1 MRKNIKNRIQIRQI
15 PTNSDMNRFMK
26 RLLRCFLA
34 LGFSCLTMVSE
45 AALLRIGANQV
56 NLLESAQF
64 LEDPFGQW
72 TLGDVQAMESQFRHW
87 TRGGTEMNFGF
98 TSSAYWIRVPLQRQE
113 NAPASWLLEVHFAR
127 LDQLDFYP
135 PSGQVVNTGSSRPF
149 SSRPYFDRHFVF
161 PLDVSNQSDYFYM
174 RVTSNYTL
182 TIPLTGWQ
190 PDAYRQHQQRFQWLQ
205 FMYYGGLIVLAMYGL
220 IIYLALRDDR
230 FLVYAC
236 YIISAGVGMF
246 ASNGFGR
253 QLFWSAS
260 PAFDEVSQ
268 TAFLSLA
275 AFFAALFAR
284 KLLTAHGERPWFVN
298 GMRLSEWLFLTSS
311 VLSFFHLGVPGTLGP
326 ANQLLLF
333 TTLVMGLLVSIAG
346 VQEFMHQRQDVRFFM
361 IGWLVLWLGVGVATL
376 RAYGVLPSNGF
387 TSYAVQLSTV
397 VEMLFMALALGDIL
411 RTEHRAYV
419 SAQAQ
424 TLQANQALLEV
435 TQASEGKLK
444 QAVKKQ
450 TAQLEA
456 SLKLERNLRE
466 QYVRFGSMISHEFRT
481 PLSIIQSQTSLMRKE
496 HERGLNQVSK
506 RLEAIG
512 SATHRLTVMF
522 DKWLHSDAIA
532 QSLEVLEP
540 KPLALQPWL
549 RTLIQTNPHLLLN
562 HAVKLQLTPEINTLV
577 ADEYHLGVALTNLID
592 NAAKYSPADTT
603 ITIVSRSKTGY
614 VGIAVTDEGPGIA
627 HDSQGKVFSEFFR
640 LAPES
645 QVRGVGLGLSIVQRI
660 VQAHAGHVTLDSTPG
675 QGATFCVWLP
685 DLQCKDVT

>member
-1 MRKNIKNRIQIRQI
+1 
-15 PTNSDMNRFMK
+15 MK
-26 RLLRCFLA
+26 FAKHTILA
-34 LGFSCLTMVSE
+34 LCWCLLAQWVQASVLNSQSM
-45 AALLRIGANQV
+45 QV
-56 NLLESAQF
+56 NLLAGAEF
-64 LEDPFGQW
+64 LEDRDGKW
-72 TLGDVQAMESQFRHW
+72 TLDDVRGMEAKFRRW

-113 NAPASWLLEVHFAR
+113 SAPASWLLEVHFAK
-127 LDQLDFYP
+127 LAELDFYP
-135 PSGQVVNTGSSRPF
+135 PSGPVVRTGSSRPF
-149 SSRPYFDRHFVF
+149 SSRPYYDRHFVF
-161 PLDVSNQSDYFYM
+161 PLEVSTEAEHFYL
-174 RVTSNYTL
+174 RVTSNYSL
-182 TIPLTGWQ
+182 TIPLTVWQ

-205 FMYYGGLIVLAMYGL
+205 FMYYGGLVVLAMYGL
-220 IIYLALRDDR
+220 IIYLALRDKR
-230 FLVYAC
+230 FLIYAC

-253 QLFWSAS
+253 QQFWPDS
-260 PAFDEVSQ
+260 PAFDDVSQ
-268 TAFLSLA
+268 TAFFSLA
-275 AFFAALFAR
+275 AFFAAWFAR
-284 KLLTAHGERPWFVN
+284 KILVTHEGRPWFVQV
-298 GMRLSEWLFLTSS
+298 MRVSEALFLCTAA
-311 VLSFFHLGVPGTLGP
+311 LSFVQLLLPGAQGL

-333 TTLVMGLLVSIAG
+333 NALVMGLLVSFAG
-346 VQEFMHQRQDVRFFM
+346 VQEFMRQRQDVRFFM
-361 IGWLVLWLGVGVATL
+361 TGWLVLWVGVGVATL
-376 RAYGVLPSNGF
+376 RSYGVLPSNGF

-397 VEMLFMALALGDIL
+397 VEMLFMALALADIL

-444 QAVKKQ
+444 QAVQ
-450 TAQLEA
+450 ERTAQLETA
-456 SLKLERNLRE
+456 LKLERNLRE

-481 PLSIIQSQTSLMRKE
+481 PLSIIQSQASLMRKE
-496 HERGLNQVSK
+496 HERGLNQITK

-522 DKWLHSDAIA
+522 DKWLHSDSIA

-540 KPLALQPWL
+540 KPLALQAWL

-562 HAVKLQLTPEINTLV
+562 HAVNWQLAAEVDTLV

-603 ITIVSRSKTGY
+603 ITIATQAKTGY
-614 VGIAVTDEGPGIA
+614 VGIAVIDEGAGIA
-627 HDSQGKVFSEFFR
+627 PNSQEKIFTEFFR

-660 VQAHAGHVTLDSTPG
+660 VQAHGGHVTLNSTPG
-675 QGATFCVWLP
+675 QGATFCIWLP
-685 DLQCKDVT
+685 DIQFKDAP

>member
-113 NAPASWLLEVHFAR
+113 NAPASWLLEVHFAK

-182 TIPLTGWQ
+182 TIPLTVWQ

-311 VLSFFHLGVPGTLGP
+311 VLSF
-326 ANQLLLF
+326 N
-333 TTLVMGLLVSIAG
+333 
-346 VQEFMHQRQDVRFFM
+346 FFC
-361 IGWLVLWLGVGVATL
+361 IVL
-376 RAYGVLPSNGF
+376 LPSRRAGNLG
-387 TSYAVQLSTV
+387 TGKSVVAVHYLGHGLAGQHCRRSRVHAPAAGCTFFHDRV
-397 VEMLFMALALGDIL
+397 VGALAGCGCCYPSGL
-411 RTEHRAYV
+411 RRAPQQWIHV
-419 SAQAQ
+419 ICCA
-424 TLQANQALLEV
+424 
-435 TQASEGKLK
+435 
-444 QAVKKQ
+444 AVH
-450 TAQLEA
+450 
-456 SLKLERNLRE
+456 
-466 QYVRFGSMISHEFRT
+466 G
-481 PLSIIQSQTSLMRKE
+481 
-496 HERGLNQVSK
+496 G
-506 RLEAIG
+506 
-512 SATHRLTVMF
+512 
-522 DKWLHSDAIA
+522 
-532 QSLEVLEP
+532 
-540 KPLALQPWL
+540 
-549 RTLIQTNPHLLLN
+549 
-562 HAVKLQLTPEINTLV
+562 
-577 ADEYHLGVALTNLID
+577 
-592 NAAKYSPADTT
+592 
-603 ITIVSRSKTGY
+603 
-614 VGIAVTDEGPGIA
+614 
-627 HDSQGKVFSEFFR
+627 
-640 LAPES
+640 
-645 QVRGVGLGLSIVQRI
+645 
-660 VQAHAGHVTLDSTPG
+660 
-675 QGATFCVWLP
+675 
-685 DLQCKDVT
+685 